1 MSQYPQPP
9 MAPPPG
15 YGAPPPPP
23 GPYGGYMPP
32 GQPRK
37 SNGAAIGS
45 LVCGVLFCI
54 PVVTSL
60 AAVILGF
67 VGLRKA
73 RDPQVGGKGLAVAG
87 LILGLLGVG
96 GWVLF
101 GGAAFSLLKGTTEQR
116 EIARQV
122 VTDLAAGNVDA
133 AAANTDPASLTRE
146 ELEDWGETMQ
156 GWGTLNDTTAIGVN
170 AAGQTEVAIIAMF
183 GQTQRQL
190 QATVVKGTDGK
201 YRVKALKSQ

>member
-1 MSQYPQPP
+1 

-73 RDPQVGGKGLAVAG
+73 RDAQVGGKGLAVAG

-101 GGAAFSLLKGTTEQR
+101 GGAAFSRLKGTTEQR

-190 QATVVKGTDGK
+190 HATVVKGTDGK